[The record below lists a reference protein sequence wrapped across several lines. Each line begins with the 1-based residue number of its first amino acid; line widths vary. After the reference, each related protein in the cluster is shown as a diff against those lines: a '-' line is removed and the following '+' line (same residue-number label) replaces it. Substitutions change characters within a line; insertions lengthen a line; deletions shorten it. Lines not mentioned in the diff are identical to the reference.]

1 MDYQSFLS
9 QKQATVQ
16 AVGFSLDPAQLHP
29 GLRADQRDVVL
40 WALRLGRAALFLDT
54 GLGKTRTQLEWAR
67 HVAAHTGRPVLVL
80 APLAV
85 AHQTV
90 KEGRK
95 IDLDVTYVRS
105 QSACG
110 DNGVYVTNYEML
122 DAFDTTA
129 FSGVVLDESSI
140 LKAFSGVTRK
150 KLQASFAQTPYRLC
164 CTATPAPND
173 HMELSNHAEFLG
185 VMTGAEM
192 LARWFI
198 NDSMKAENYRL
209 KHHARADFWRWVT
222 SWAVCATKPSD
233 LGHDDTGFDLPPLT
247 LVPHIVEVDH
257 TRAHADGQL
266 FVNGTHS
273 ATGLWKEKKATA
285 ADRCAMA
292 AELVLGAL
300 VWPGSPNTPA
310 TESAKP
316 TKILSIVPGAT
327 PKGTAPT
334 GSGDD
339 SIINATTV
347 PTPNDGSNSA
357 SAAILSVMPNDAN
370 DTPTIPNTVKSA
382 SVFPSTITAETP
394 ESHAIESFVTPSALA
409 LMTTSE
415 YLLSKTDDA
424 RSVVQPAATAG
435 TDDSTLITATKQGA
449 SEDCCAAVA
458 ISGSGTSATILPSLP
473 TLSPTSSLPAQWV
486 VWCDTNDEQDM
497 LEAHFGDH
505 AYSLRGA
512 DPIRKKEAD
521 LQAWLDG
528 QRPILI
534 TKCDIFGYG
543 MNWQHCT
550 RMCFVGVTYSYEKLY
565 QGLRRAWRYGQRNE
579 VTAHLIYA
587 ESEGNVMDTI
597 TRKQIEHQSMQREMA
612 QAQHGSL
619 NHAGRMP
626 LRSSIGTLPM
636 RVPSWIVSEIAA

>member
-54 GLGKTRTQLEWAR
+54 GLGKTRSQLEWAR
-67 HVAAHTGRPVLVL
+67 HVAAHTHRPVLVL

-90 KEGRK
+90 KEGKK

-209 KHHARADFWRWVT
+209 KHHARSDFWRWVT

-233 LGHDDTGFDLPPLT
+233 LGHDDTGFDLPPLH
-247 LVPHIVEVDH
+247 LIPHIVEVDH

-273 ATGLWKEKKATA
+273 ATGLWKEKRATA

-292 AELVLGAL
+292 AQLIMQE
-300 VWPGSPNTPA
+300 PNETW
-310 TESAKP
+310 
-316 TKILSIVPGAT
+316 
-327 PKGTAPT
+327 
-334 GSGDD
+334 
-339 SIINATTV
+339 
-347 PTPNDGSNSA
+347 
-357 SAAILSVMPNDAN
+357 AI
-370 DTPTIPNTVKSA
+370 
-382 SVFPSTITAETP
+382 
-394 ESHAIESFVTPSALA
+394 
-409 LMTTSE
+409 
-415 YLLSKTDDA
+415 
-424 RSVVQPAATAG
+424 
-435 TDDSTLITATKQGA
+435 
-449 SEDCCAAVA
+449 
-458 ISGSGTSATILPSLP
+458 
-473 TLSPTSSLPAQWV
+473 
-486 VWCDTNDEQDM
+486 WCDTNDEADR
-497 LEAHFGDH
+497 LLALLATAGLT
-505 AYSLRGA
+505 SLVEVRGSDTPA
-512 DPIRKKEAD
+512 AKERKLSAFS
-521 LQAWLDG
+521 DG
-528 QRPILI
+528 EVAAII
-534 TKCDIFGYG
+534 SKTEIAGYG
-543 MNWQHCT
+543 LNWQHCT

-565 QGLRRAWRYGQRNE
+565 QGLRRAWRYGQRSA
-579 VTAHLIYA
+579 VWAHLIYA

-597 TRKQIEHQSMQREMA
+597 HRKQIEHQAMQREMA
-612 QAQHGSL
+612 QAQQGSL
-619 NHAGRMP
+619 NHAGRMS
-626 LRSSIGTLPM
+626 LRSSVGTLPM